1 MKSALIALAIACGPA
16 VAQDAQKAKAGA
28 ELYARHCAPCHG
40 TRMANPEGAADLR
53 KFPSDAH
60 ERFVNTVTRG
70 KNQMPPWGDLLKPEE
85 IESLWAYVATGGG

>member
-1 MKSALIALAIACGPA
+1 MAMLALASIAA
-16 VAQDAQKAKAGA
+16 AQDKFDPARVKAGA
-28 ELYARHCAPCHG
+28 EMYSRHCAPCHG
-40 TRMANPEGAADLR
+40 SRMANPEGAADLR
-53 KFPSDAH
+53 KFPRDQH